1 MEITLAT
8 AGIVALITA
17 LIQVA
22 KGLGLSKIYAPVT
35 SIVLGVLFAIT
46 TADVVTASVVISG
59 IATGLSAIGLYSVG
73 GKVVLNT
80 LSGEKK

>member
-73 GKVVLNT
+73 GKAILNT